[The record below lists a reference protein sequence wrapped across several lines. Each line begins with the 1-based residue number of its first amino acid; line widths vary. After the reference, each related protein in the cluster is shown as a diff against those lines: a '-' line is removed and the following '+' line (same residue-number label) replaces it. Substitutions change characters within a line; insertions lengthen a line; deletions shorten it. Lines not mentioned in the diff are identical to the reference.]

1 MSSFDASFA
10 KRGFEIA
17 PTTKRAVTDREL
29 DRSAQ
34 VVSERQLILSPMVLI
49 CGQSGGHPPNL
60 LRDDRDSNR
69 ALAARSPH
77 DRGGPGYG
85 GAMSDEPTA
94 GPKLQ
99 VQIDDDVSQG
109 VYSNLVLLNHTEN
122 EFVLD
127 FAFIQPANGRAKVRT
142 RVISSPKHTKRL
154 LQALQKNLE
163 RYEER
168 FGTIETSNDDEPM
181 FH

>member
-1 MSSFDASFA
+1 M
-10 KRGFEIA
+10 
-17 PTTKRAVTDREL
+17 
-29 DRSAQ
+29 
-34 VVSERQLILSPMVLI
+34 
-49 CGQSGGHPPNL
+49 
-60 LRDDRDSNR
+60 
-69 ALAARSPH
+69 
-77 DRGGPGYG
+77 PG
-85 GAMSDEPTA
+85 MSDEPTA

-99 VQIDDDVSQG
+99 VQIDDDVAQG

-127 FAFIQPANGRAKVRT
+127 FAFIQPSNGRAKVRT

-168 FGTIETSNDDEPM
+168 FGTIETSNDDEPV